1 MKDKTLMVIAVAV
14 VLSVTAIVVASN
26 MDLKIMSTSDFVL
39 ISPDDGSTFTGSP
52 TFSFTVNKQTT
63 NPVTELRVMSS
74 DGAWTMEWSRT
85 GDFTYTFSSLPDGNY
100 TWYVILWSLSGSTYT
115 RVGVSETRTFTIS
128 VDNYVSLVSPP
139 DGAEIPVEIDENGYS
154 SDTIYLIVNAYI
166 PPEDVIFSPEVRIHI
181 VCTGVNNWE
190 KTTHHSWSSG
200 YGNVTDSTFIE
211 VGSLGTGEYHVNYGD
226 TVEWWAELTDVSG
239 SHVYDTTEHR
249 TFTVVKSENQHYL
262 SVRIIPSGGGNVY
275 LNPSGGI
282 YDSGTSV
289 AITAIPYEGWAFDHW
304 EGDVTGSSSSVTITM
319 DSDKS
324 ITAYFVEI
332 QPDQFTLTLA
342 SDPPEGGTITA
353 TPSGGTYD
361 AGTPVTLTAI
371 PNNGYAFK
379 GWTGTSITDKS
390 SLTTTVT
397 INSDMTVT
405 AHFEKTRVH
414 LPWLFPIILI
424 LLIAGIGMLI
434 YNERRK

>member
-14 VLSVTAIVVASN
+14 VLVTAIVVAVASN

-74 DGAWTMEWSRT
+74 DGAWTMEWSKT

-115 RVGVSETRTFTIS
+115 RVGISETRTFT
-128 VDNYVSLVSPP
+128 V
-139 DGAEIPVEIDENGYS
+139 A
-154 SDTIYLIVNAYI
+154 
-166 PPEDVIFSPEVRIHI
+166 
-181 VCTGVNNWE
+181 
-190 KTTHHSWSSG
+190 
-200 YGNVTDSTFIE
+200 
-211 VGSLGTGEYHVNYGD
+211 
-226 TVEWWAELTDVSG
+226 
-239 SHVYDTTEHR
+239 
-249 TFTVVKSENQHYL
+249 KSENQHYL

-275 LNPSGGI
+275 LNPSGGV
-282 YDSGTSV
+282 YNNGTSV
-289 AITAIPYEGWAFDHW
+289 AITAIPYEGWTFDHW
-304 EGDVTGSSSSVTITM
+304 EGDITGSSSSVTITM

-361 AGTPVTLTAI
+361 AGTVVTLTAI

-405 AHFEKTRVH
+405 AHFEKTGAH
-414 LPWLFPIILI
+414 LPWWWLFPMILI
-424 LLIAGIGMLI
+424 LLIAGIGMMV
-434 YNERRK
+434 YNERRKNE